1 MPFLSI
7 KTLKKL
13 QSKSKPDFDNS
24 GLHYNFGQAWAG
36 LGPDVKKIL
45 SPKFSNKL
53 LNL

>member
-13 QSKSKPDFDNS
+13 QSKSKPDFDIS

-45 SPKFSNKL
+45 SSKFSNKL

>member
-13 QSKSKPDFDNS
+13 QSNSKRDFDNS
-24 GLHYNFGQAWAG
+24 GLRYNFGQARAG
-36 LGPDVKKIL
+36 LGPDPKKFT
-45 SPKFSNKL
+45 SPKFPDKL

>member
-13 QSKSKPDFDNS
+13 QSKSKPDFDNF

-45 SPKFSNKL
+45 SPKFSN
-53 LNL
+53 NY